1 MAQDIKLSLTMLL
14 KDGVSE
20 PLNVMTYAANS
31 MANGVTSS
39 INKVNNAFSGLGDY
53 AKKMREQFQGLEVMK
68 NTGADIA
75 AFGKNILSVFER
87 PVSAMARME
96 GGMAQLKSKM
106 LQANGEVAASYDD
119 LSKEIIKV
127 ANVMPATA
135 DEMYR
140 AAAGAVAQ
148 GLDPEAL
155 TKGGLKSAAEFAV
168 GVLGN
173 DYGRALQ
180 YAAAISRTWGV
191 DQANLGGN
199 GGIYDLLARSSN
211 LGVSVDDMVTMIAKT
226 GASAGALGQSGF
238 EALSQRIPYFAMLR
252 RQLAGSS
259 ADTLSTNL
267 AKLESRVMDQKS
279 VAAANAMLPR
289 GQRLQFVDQ
298 TGRYLGFEN
307 LVTQIEKLNDSR
319 ISDEKRAAIIGKV
332 FGELPEIKSLVA
344 VLMKSGNA
352 GAAQTRAEIE
362 GQASLAAQTSLQLG
376 TFSGKW
382 NAFMGTLDSSMGI
395 IGGLYT
401 DELQRFADM
410 LTDIAAWIGKIA
422 EENPTLIRFFTI
434 TTGGVGL
441 LAVAAGNFLQVM
453 ANLAMAL
460 PIMKTAV
467 TWLIA
472 HRAAMWTHTLATM
485 ASAGKILLAMAPM
498 AVIIAGAVAWY
509 KVFSALGDV
518 TTDVGQDFAVL
529 TSGLEGL
536 KAVLSKIGGF
546 FSYIIHGGE
555 VTEAAAKASLRVDE
569 LASSNVKIQR
579 DKAAMEAKKAGD
591 NFTYYNTIN
600 IDAKNKDMKQVMREI
615 EMIQKREGR
624 YRYQGS

>member
-1 MAQDIKLSLTMLL
+1 MAQDIKLSLSMIL
-14 KDGVSE
+14 KDSVTQ
-20 PLNVMTYAANS
+20 PLNNMTWAANT

-39 INKVNNAFSGLGDY
+39 INKVNNAFTELGEY
-53 AKKMREQFQGLEVMK
+53 AKEMREQFQGLEVMK

-75 AFGKNILSVFER
+75 AFGKNIHSAFER
-87 PVSAMARME
+87 PISAMSRME

-106 LQANGEVAASYDD
+106 LQANGEVAASFED
-119 LSKEIIKV
+119 LSQEVIKV

-191 DQANLGGN
+191 EQANLGGE

-238 EALSQRIPYFAMLR
+238 EALSQRIPYFAMIR

-267 AKLESRVMDQKS
+267 AKLESRVMDQKAVS
-279 VAAANAMLPR
+279 AANAMLPR
-289 GQRLQFVDQ
+289 GTRLQFVDKSGQ
-298 TGRYLGFEN
+298 YLGFEN

-319 ISDEKRAAIIGKV
+319 ISDERRAAIIGKV
-332 FGELPEIKSLVA
+332 FGEQPEIKSLVA
-344 VLMKSGNA
+344 VLMRSGNA
-352 GAAQTRAEIE
+352 GAAQTRSEIE
-362 GQASLAAQTSLQLG
+362 GQASLAAQTNLQLG

-382 NAFMGTLDSSMGI
+382 NAFVGTLDSSMGI

-422 EENPTLIRFFTI
+422 AENPALTRFFTI
-434 TTGGVGL
+434 TTGGIGL
-441 LAVAAGNFLQVM
+441 LAVAAGNFLQVL

-460 PIMKTAV
+460 PMMKTA
-467 TWLIA
+467 TAWLAA
-472 HRAAMWTHTLATM
+472 HRAAMWKHALSTM
-485 ASAGKILLAMAPM
+485 AATGKMVLAMLPM
-498 AVIIAGAVAWY
+498 ATIIAGAVAWY

-518 TTDVGQDFAVL
+518 TTEVGQDFAVL
-529 TSGLEGL
+529 ASGLEGL
-536 KAVLSKIGGF
+536 QAVLSKIGGF
-546 FSYIIHGGE
+546 FSYIFHGGE

-569 LASSNVKIQR
+569 LAAGNVAIQR

-591 NFTYYNTIN
+591 NFTYYNTIT
-600 IDAKNKDMKQVMREI
+600 IDAKNKDMKEVMREI
-615 EMIQKREGR
+615 ELIQKREGR
-624 YRYQGS
+624 YRYQGA